1 MSVQFV
7 AAPSTP
13 AISTPPL
20 HIRTD
25 PYAGRKYHA
34 STALPAGSDLLGD
47 CTPYSYTIWKR
58 FRNEVCAD
66 CWRYDR
72 GRRSFLTRRDDEGFG
87 GNHGSTAEEGRAT
100 RGATTA
106 GAGLWFCDERC
117 QERWIA
123 REGLDAVDLLR
134 QLEGARQKKPK
145 AKPSVHASAE
155 LKEMTQE
162 VADRAWDTVRE
173 RERSPK
179 ELRKWRNVQLD
190 DYETDMARY
199 VLLALL
205 RCHREQLRSQRDC
218 TRQCTCQASSL
229 FCGSRENGQ
238 AGSARDGSPPGVRS
252 DPRDSCEQGSEW
264 RMFSSL
270 QTNELPLLRACPEI
284 LEHHTRIYQLL
295 RGRFGASTAANSAS
309 RPTTRS
315 PLPPVHSPQGIELA
329 SPAEVDGRRSR
340 SDGDRPDLGD
350 VITVANVRR
359 ILGVDAGNSFGIWE
373 VPLME
378 ESECLGFAV
387 YPVASLFNHHCSP
400 NVRKERDGRR
410 LRFLT
415 TRCVAEGEE
424 LCISYGHVESM
435 SWTERQTELLEGW
448 YFKCRC
454 SRCTAEEPEREGA
467 ERGCR

>member
-7 AAPSTP
+7 AAPSSP

-47 CTPYSYTIWKR
+47 CSPYSYTIWKR

-87 GNHGSTAEEGRAT
+87 GNHGSIAEEGRAT
-100 RGATTA
+100 RGTTTA

-145 AKPSVHASAE
+145 AKPSVHAGAE
-155 LKEMTQE
+155 LEEITQE

-179 ELRKWRNVQLD
+179 ELRKWRDVQLD

-205 RCHREQLRSQRDC
+205 RCHREQLQSRRDC
-218 TRQCTCQASSL
+218 TRHY
-229 FCGSRENGQ
+229 
-238 AGSARDGSPPGVRS
+238 GSPPGARS

-284 LEHHTRIYQLL
+284 LEHQTRIYQLL
-295 RGRFGASTAANSAS
+295 RGRFGAS
-309 RPTTRS
+309 
-315 PLPPVHSPQGIELA
+315 IELA

-400 NVRKERDGRR
+400 NVRKEREGRG